1 MKRLFKSGKMNK
13 GAPSGFVAS
22 LLFHGAAFFIAGL
35 FVVFTVVAKNEPEF
49 VAPQPIERPKMNLK
63 KPKVKIKKSS
73 QPKPSSRIVA
83 KVKTRD
89 MPEIQLPDLMG
100 SGDGLL
106 SGVGLGDEFIN
117 IPEFSTVTLMGSTES
132 IGTDLVGVYYDMKRW
147 SNGNVNGFDK
157 LSFMSAVRK
166 FIDRGWD
173 ESVLNKFY
181 KLPRQLYVS
190 ALVVPVVPSSFAPI
204 AFGDENASE
213 GSRWVVHYKGKLA
226 HKEGI
231 TFRFWAAGDMFLIV
245 RVDGKI
251 VVASVWDFRDER
263 RGHFQQVVG
272 SAWTPHAVEHK
283 QYICGL
289 GQLAAVG
296 DWITL
301 EPGVAKDIEILVGD
315 DAGQAAAYL
324 MVQEKGVKYPSS
336 VQGGPIL
343 PAFRTS
349 ELSHDMLDAVYP
361 FLAKD
366 EMICM
371 TNGPIFNDL

>member
-1 MKRLFKSGKMNK
+1 MKRFIKSKTVNK
-13 GAPSGFVAS
+13 GAPSGLVAS
-22 LLFHGAAFFIAGL
+22 LLFHVAVFFVAGL
-35 FVVFTVVAKNEPEF
+35 FVVFTVVRNHEPEF
-49 VAPQPIERPKMNLK
+49 EAPVPIERPKMKLK
-63 KPKVKIKKSS
+63 KPKVKVRKSS

-83 KVKTRD
+83 KIKNRD

-100 SGDGLL
+100 TGEGLM
-106 SGVGLGDEFIN
+106 GGIGFGQEFMD
-117 IPEFSTVTLMGSTES
+117 IPEISTVTLMGSTES
-132 IGTDLVGVYYDMKRW
+132 VGTDFVGVYYDMKRW
-147 SNGNVNGFDK
+147 SNGNVTGFDK

-166 FIDRGWD
+166 FIDSDWD
-173 ESVLNKFY
+173 ESLLHKFY
-181 KLPRQLYVS
+181 QLPRKLYVS
-190 ALVVPVVPSSFAPI
+190 TLMVPVVPSSLAPV
-204 AFGDENASE
+204 AFGDEDASE
-213 GSRWVVHYKGKLA
+213 GARWVAHYKGKLV

-263 RGHFQQVVG
+263 KGNYQHVVG

-301 EPGVAKDIEILVGD
+301 EPGVAKDMEILVGD

-324 MVQEKGVKYPSS
+324 MVQEKGVKYESS
-336 VQGGPIL
+336 VQGGPVL

-349 ELSHDMLDAVYP
+349 ELSHDMLDAVYAY
-361 FLAKD
+361 LAKE
-366 EMICM
+366 EMVCM
-371 TNGPIFNDL
+371 TNGPVFNDL

>member
-1 MKRLFKSGKMNK
+1 MKRLIKSGKVNK
-13 GAPSGFVAS
+13 GAPSGFVVS
-22 LLFHGAAFFIAGL
+22 LVFHLAVFFIAGL
-35 FVVFTVVAKNEPEF
+35 FVVFTVVTNHEPEF
-49 VAPQPIERPKMNLK
+49 EAPPPIERPKMNLK
-63 KPKVKIKKSS
+63 KPKVKVRKSS

-83 KVKTRD
+83 QVKSRD

-100 SGDGLL
+100 TGAGLMG
-106 SGVGLGDEFIN
+106 GVGLGQEFMD
-117 IPEFSTVTLMGSTES
+117 IPEFNTVTLLGSTES
-132 IGTDLVGVYYDMKRW
+132 VGTDLVGVYYDTKRW
-147 SNGNVNGFDK
+147 SNGNVTGFDK
-157 LSFMSAVRK
+157 LSFMSTVRK

-173 ESVLNKFY
+173 ESVLKKFY
-181 KLPRQLYVS
+181 RQPRKLYVS
-190 ALVVPVVPSSFAPI
+190 TLMVPVVPSSFAPI

-213 GSRWVVHYKGKLA
+213 GSRWVAHYKGKLV

-263 RGHFQQVVG
+263 KGHFQQVVG
-272 SAWTPHAVEHK
+272 SAWTPRAVEHK

-301 EPGVAKDIEILVGD
+301 EPGVAKDMEILVGD

-343 PAFRTS
+343 PAFKTT
-349 ELSHDMLDAVYP
+349 ELSHDVLDAVYAYLP
-361 FLAKD
+361 KD
-366 EMICM
+366 EMVCM
-371 TNGPIFNDL
+371 TNGPVFNDL